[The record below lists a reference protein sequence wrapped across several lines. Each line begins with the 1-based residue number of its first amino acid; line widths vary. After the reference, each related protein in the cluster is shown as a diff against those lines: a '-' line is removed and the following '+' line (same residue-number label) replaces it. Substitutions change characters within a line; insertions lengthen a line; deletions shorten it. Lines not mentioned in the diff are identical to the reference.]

1 MTADRAMARRV
12 VLSIRVAEG
21 AAAALVLSAAVELW
35 SGLRQREGEGF
46 PGGFGE
52 EGAASGLSLADRFT
66 QLLAFSFR
74 GPICLVLAALVL
86 APCLYAVR
94 SVTSEA
100 HAKVLLWEQVA
111 LAAAGA
117 LIALVHVVAGVV
129 VVVAGEPGF
138 FGPETV
144 PQVISGLGFPVAALL
159 LCGLF
164 GHWWWHVRAEVEAK
178 AAESFAA
185 AMAAAE
191 PVPGDESPAAPAAR
205 RDRKRRDKPERLTVR
220 AVMDLAG
227 SDFAAAEIS
236 EAAPPPARAPL
247 PGYDNSFTRR

>member
-1 MTADRAMARRV
+1 MTHDPAVARRL

-21 AAAALVLSAAVELW
+21 AAAVLALSAAVELW
-35 SGLRQREGEGF
+35 TGLKEREGF

-52 EGAASGLSLADRFT
+52 QGTASGLSLADRFT
-66 QLLAFSFR
+66 QLVAFSFR
-74 GPICLVLAALVL
+74 GPIYLVLAALVL

-94 SVTSEA
+94 FVTSEA

-117 LIALVHVVAGVV
+117 LLALVHVVAGVV
-129 VVVAGEPGF
+129 VVVAGEPEF
-138 FGPETV
+138 FGPEAV

-164 GHWWWHVRAEVEAK
+164 GYWWWHVRAEMEAK

-191 PVPGDESPAAPAAR
+191 PVPGDESPAAPAAAR

-220 AVMDLAG
+220 AVMDLDG
-227 SDFAAAEIS
+227 SDFADAEII
-236 EAAPPPARAPL
+236 EAAPPPERAPL
-247 PGYDNSFTRR
+247 SGYDNYFKRR